1 MIDTAPTMN
10 NPKLFSKLNIG
21 LSLCRA
27 SDDTANI
34 HSANGTN
41 SYLFYFSKLNS
52 PSCYI
57 LYFLF
62 IIPPFTFNPNLFTN
76 LFKSPQ
82 FLILVFVIPI

>member
-1 MIDTAPTMN
+1 MN

-41 SYLFYFSKLNS
+41 SYLY
-52 PSCYI
+52 
-57 LYFLF
+57 YFLF